1 MSESE
6 EGKEERGKYGLLK
19 LGKGDVLNKKG
30 VIKFSPSPEERP
42 SLIGAKCKSCG
53 DVSFPPRHFCPK
65 CGTEL
70 SGEYHFGTF
79 GEIITHTTVY
89 QGGMGIK
96 TPYAVGMVIFPEL
109 NDPELT
115 VVSQIVDCD
124 PKDVYIGMPVELI
137 IDRTRSTFFGGIMK
151 MMSMPG
157 EHVVGFKYRPVT
169 DGDAK

>member
-1 MSESE
+1 
-6 EGKEERGKYGLLK
+6 
-19 LGKGDVLNKKG
+19 
-30 VIKFSPSPEERP
+30 
-42 SLIGAKCKSCG
+42 
-53 DVSFPPRHFCPK
+53 
-65 CGTEL
+65 
-70 SGEYHFGTF
+70 
-79 GEIITHTTVY
+79 
-89 QGGMGIK
+89 MGIK

-115 VVSQIVDCD
+115 VVSQIVDCE